1 MTIADDDDDD
11 IVEIVEEPAGS
22 PVPSTEDQEKDEA
35 DRTFSTIA
43 TPSPGRQ
50 QALLAQ
56 PPPMTQLPVL
66 KKSTWTNLR
75 RPRGTVDSE
84 DHRLLFGGAVIG
96 VVNVAFSSRPYFSP

>member
-22 PVPSTEDQEKDEA
+22 PAPSNEDEDEA

-84 DHRLLFGGAVIG
+84 DHRLLFSGAVIG
-96 VVNVAFSSRPYFSP
+96 VINVAFSSRPYLSP